1 MKTILISAVA
11 ALLLGGTGAARAQPP
26 IFETQGLP
34 IASHQA
40 QITGLADLE
49 ERASSSP
56 LMLGAMPASPHQLA
70 VLAPRPAARRQVAGA
85 VQRQSATTRP

>member
-11 ALLLGGTGAARAQPP
+11 ALLLGGTGAARAQSA

-34 IASHQA
+34 IAPHQA
-40 QITGLADLE
+40 QLTGLADLPE
-49 ERASSSP
+49 QAPSSS

-70 VLAPRPAARRQVAGA
+70 VLAPRPAARRQIVEA
-85 VQRQSATTRP
+85 VQQTAATRP

>member
-1 MKTILISAVA
+1 MKTILISAAA

-34 IASHQA
+34 IAPHQA
-40 QITGLADLE
+40 QLTGLPDLQE
-49 ERASSSP
+49 QAPASP

-70 VLAPRPAARRQVAGA
+70 VLVRRQMARRQVAGA
-85 VQRQSATTRP
+85 AQQAATRP